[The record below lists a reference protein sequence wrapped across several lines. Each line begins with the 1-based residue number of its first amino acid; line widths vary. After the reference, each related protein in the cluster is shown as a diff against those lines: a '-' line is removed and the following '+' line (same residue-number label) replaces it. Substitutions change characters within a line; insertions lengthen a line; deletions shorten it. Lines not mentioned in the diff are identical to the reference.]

1 MSDNKIFSDKD
12 NKTSKKSKSK
22 AKTDCFLDLVES
34 GGGMW
39 KVSSLPAIKYCLD
52 SGVKLRRLA
61 GVSGGGLITGLLATG
76 ITPIHMYGTLPDVH
90 NINFFDAFQ
99 IPTRLREL
107 FPDYLLVDN
116 TAGRLPKKR
125 DLRFSELATDLSIA
139 CTHLN
144 VSGGIIDVLRRL
156 GRLLQHF
163 TFSSLF
169 SLTTELASFLRKLKI
184 QDAMQDAVT
193 NAESVILSSKTTPD
207 TSIIDAMTASCAFFA
222 SYQVNKQDLFDG
234 FYFSNLP
241 TRVVINPNQSANILA
256 HQTNPFIG
264 NSWANWF
271 LRRVFNEATIEVLQ
285 KRFNEDEELASQH
298 GVLIYPKVQEIA
310 SPFSASLTLALVG
323 AGEDSLLRHRF
334 EIDRHLLKH
343 NQSPET
349 V

>member
-1 MSDNKIFSDKD
+1 MTNNKS
-12 NKTSKKSKSK
+12 NKKSKSK
-22 AKTDCFLDLVES
+22 SKSDCFLDLVES

-76 ITPIHMYGTLPDVH
+76 ITPIQMYATLPQVH
-90 NINFFDAFQ
+90 NVNFFDAFQ
-99 IPTRLREL
+99 IPTRLREI
-107 FPDYLLVDN
+107 FPDYLLVNN

-125 DLRFSELATDLSIA
+125 DLRFSELSTDLSIA
-139 CTHLN
+139 CSYLN

-156 GRLLQHF
+156 GRLLQNF
-163 TFSSLF
+163 TFRTLF

-184 QDAMQDAVT
+184 QDAMQEAVAK
-193 NAESVILSSKTTPD
+193 AESIVLSSKTTPD
-207 TSIIDAMTASCAFFA
+207 ISVIDAMTASCAFFA
-222 SYQVNKQDLFDG
+222 SYQVSGEDLFDG

-241 TRVVINPNQSANILA
+241 TRVVITPKHSANILA

-271 LRRVFNEATIEVLQ
+271 LRRIFNEATIDILQ
-285 KRFNEDEELASQH
+285 KRFNEDEDLASQY

-334 EIDRHLLKH
+334 EIDRNLLKYQ
-343 NQSPET
+343 NPEQ

>member
-1 MSDNKIFSDKD
+1 MTNNKS
-12 NKTSKKSKSK
+12 NKKSKSK
-22 AKTDCFLDLVES
+22 SKSDCFLDLVES

-76 ITPIHMYGTLPDVH
+76 ITPIQMYATLPQVH
-90 NINFFDAFQ
+90 NVNFFDAFQ
-99 IPTRLREL
+99 IPTRLREI
-107 FPDYLLVDN
+107 FPDYLLINN

-125 DLRFSELATDLSIA
+125 DLRFSELSTDLSIA
-139 CTHLN
+139 CSYLN

-156 GRLLQHF
+156 GRLLQNF
-163 TFSSLF
+163 TFRTLF

-184 QDAMQDAVT
+184 QDAMQEAVAK
-193 NAESVILSSKTTPD
+193 AESIVLSSKTTPD
-207 TSIIDAMTASCAFFA
+207 ISVIDAMTASCAFFA
-222 SYQVNKQDLFDG
+222 SYQVSGEDLFDG

-241 TRVVINPNQSANILA
+241 TRVVITPKHSANILA

-271 LRRVFNEATIEVLQ
+271 LRRIFNEATIDILQ
-285 KRFNEDEELASQH
+285 KRFNEDEDLASQY

-334 EIDRHLLKH
+334 EIDRNLLKYQ
-343 NQSPET
+343 NPEQ